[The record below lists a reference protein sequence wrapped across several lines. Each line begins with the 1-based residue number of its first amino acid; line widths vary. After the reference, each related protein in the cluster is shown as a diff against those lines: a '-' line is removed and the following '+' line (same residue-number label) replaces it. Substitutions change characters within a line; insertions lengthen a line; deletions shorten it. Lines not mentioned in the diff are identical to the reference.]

1 LYGRYVASIDW
12 PGRQQPTSEDYSRW
26 PSFVVKTT
34 RKLRC
39 CLCLLVKREQDV
51 KRRTVD
57 AVLMMVRKVKEEI
70 NNKQLDG
77 S

>member
-1 LYGRYVASIDW
+1 M
-12 PGRQQPTSEDYSRW
+12 
-26 PSFVVKTT
+26 KTT

-70 NNKQLDG
+70 NNKLLDG

>member
-1 LYGRYVASIDW
+1 
-12 PGRQQPTSEDYSRW
+12 
-26 PSFVVKTT
+26 
-34 RKLRC
+34 
-39 CLCLLVKREQDV
+39 LLVKREQDV

-70 NNKQLDG
+70 NNKLLDG